1 MELLQ
6 LRYFRDA
13 AELENFSKVAQK
25 NLVPQPSISK
35 TISKLEQ
42 ELGVKLFD
50 RNGKKIALNEN
61 GKYFYEKINS
71 ALINIDNGI
80 SHFKQPVQS
89 NISIY
94 IQAGSR
100 FVSMLTAD
108 FLTSTKDIFVSSVN
122 RISDNSSTNYDFTFM
137 QLLKDMTDYSFERL
151 MDDEIV
157 LVVSKDNPLC
167 QYDEISIK
175 ALSEYPYIAHYKTM
189 NLRDFTDEY
198 CRREGGFIPN
208 VVFETADGQ
217 ALRYMISKN
226 KGIALMPQHLFEI
239 QASNKYKFINLKEK
253 TYRTLVIAWNKNK
266 ILSRQ
271 ALQFL
276 EYTKNWF
283 SNL

>member
-13 AELENFSKVAQK
+13 AELENFSKVAEK
-25 NLVPQPSISK
+25 NFVPQPSISK

-42 ELGVKLFD
+42 ELDVKLFD
-50 RNGKKIALNEN
+50 RNGKKISLNEN

-71 ALINIDNGI
+71 ALINIDNAI
-80 SHFKQPVQS
+80 NHFKQPVQS
-89 NISIY
+89 NISVY
-94 IQAGSR
+94 IQAGNR

-122 RISDNSSTNYDFTFM
+122 RITNNSSNNYDFTFM
-137 QLLKDMTDYSFERL
+137 QFLNDMSDYSFEKL
-151 MDDEIV
+151 MEDEIV
-157 LVVSKDNPLC
+157 LVASKDNPLS

-175 ALSEYPYIAHYKTM
+175 SLSDYPYIAHYKTM
-189 NLRDFTDEY
+189 NLRVFTDEY
-198 CRREGGFIPN
+198 CRQKGGFIPN

-217 ALRYMISKN
+217 ALRYMISKD
-226 KGIALMPQHLFEI
+226 KGIALMPRHLFEI
-239 QASNKYKFINLKEK
+239 QPSGKCKIIKLKEK

-266 ILSRQ
+266 ILSKQ

-283 SNL
+283 RTF